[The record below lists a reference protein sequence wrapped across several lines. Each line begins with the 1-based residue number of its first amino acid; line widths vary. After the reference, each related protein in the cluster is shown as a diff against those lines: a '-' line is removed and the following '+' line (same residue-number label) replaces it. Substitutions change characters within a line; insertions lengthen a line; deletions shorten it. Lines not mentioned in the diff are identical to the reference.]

1 MRGKRKKKRKEIFFW
16 SVVRNAISQT
26 EGPFEVRTGHDQQSL
41 SYPLRLP
48 DEIQADALRLLDAS
62 REVINLVVTAL
73 WDRLDE
79 FGTRTNAYAYKQV
92 EGMLAPPVLHGH
104 RQWRC
109 EAEQAGRILR
119 GQAER
124 KKQFALIVPVLE
136 QGMIQPKT
144 ETKRAGKNRKAIKQA
159 IADLRETNSDGGNAV
174 ELQSLIE
181 QACNF
186 YLQNG
191 CFPNTYE
198 EMQPVPVLKAGIL
211 PYAGDDGAVMGQTYR
226 MRVDLDQKTLAL
238 ALRTPNEQGTW
249 ARTWREQTIQMTLP
263 DLVAARAQAGKMQ
276 APSLREIAQTDGT
289 RYAVLDF
296 IIEVPVEKQ
305 ATFEE
310 MHTVLG
316 FDWGIRVLVTASVV
330 DLNGHQMGHPFFL
343 DTGPFDGRQARLR
356 RQIDQLKAKVA
367 RLEKQR
373 DRFPVSD
380 PRRKPSEDAL
390 AVLRREISRCW
401 CKYEAR
407 NNDLGHLAANILLVL
422 AAAFDCKLIAGESL
436 KSMKS
441 AGHGKDAK
449 GRGRNWRN
457 NTQVRGALWRIL
469 RYKCF
474 LAGIRLEWQQPRHTS
489 HTCPR
494 CGAPANTYAS
504 PEHRD
509 KVVDW
514 GAWLCCSNPTCLWNG
529 SRDYAASLNIARL
542 GAALIRHAHTT
553 GRVKH
558 PVITDPSVQPV
569 SYIGTRAALRLPP
582 LASRGHLIASGR
594 IYCNGWRLSVKL
606 RSSYATPIMLRL
618 CG

>member
-1 MRGKRKKKRKEIFFW
+1 MRT
-16 SVVRNAISQT
+16 S
-26 EGPFEVRTGHDQQSL
+26 HDQQSL

-48 DEIQADALRLLDAS
+48 DEIQADALRLLETS
-62 REVINLVVTAL
+62 HEVINLTVAAL

-79 FGTRTNAYAYKQV
+79 FATRTNTYAYKQV
-92 EGMLAPPVLHGH
+92 EEMMASPLLHGH

-124 KKQFALIVPVLE
+124 KQQFALILPLLS

-144 ETKRAGKNRKAIKQA
+144 ETKRAGKDRKAIKQA
-159 IADLRETNSDGGNAV
+159 LVDLREANSDGGNTV

-186 YLQNG
+186 YLHNG
-191 CFPNTYE
+191 CFPDTYE
-198 EMQPVPVLKAGIL
+198 AMQPLPVLKAGIL
-211 PYAGDDGAVMGQTYR
+211 PYAGDDGPQMGQTYR
-226 MRVDLDQKTLAL
+226 MSYDLDQKRLTL
-238 ALRTPNEQGTW
+238 ALRTPDAQGVW
-249 ARTWREQTIQMTLP
+249 ARTWREKSIQLTLP
-263 DLVAARAQAGKMQ
+263 DLVVERARAGSVQ
-276 APSLREIAQTDGT
+276 APSLREIVEADGA

-296 IIEVPVEKQ
+296 IIEVPVEPQ
-305 ATFEE
+305 PGWDAIQ
-310 MHTVLG
+310 TVLG

-330 DLNGHQMGHPFFL
+330 DLDGHQIGHPFFL

-367 RLEKQR
+367 CLELQR
-373 DRFPVSD
+373 DRFPIGD
-380 PRRKPSEDAL
+380 PRRRPSEEAL
-390 AVLRREISRCW
+390 PILRREISRCW
-401 CKYEAR
+401 RKYGAR
-407 NNDLGHLAANILLVL
+407 NNDLAHLATNILLVL
-422 AAAFDCKLIAGESL
+422 ATAFDCRLIAGESL

-441 AGHGKDAK
+441 AGRGRGAK
-449 GRGRNWRN
+449 GRWRNWRN
-457 NTQVRGALWRIL
+457 NAQVRGALWRVL

-474 LAGIRLEWQQPRHTS
+474 LTGVRLEWQQPRHTS
-489 HTCPR
+489 HACPR
-494 CGAPANTYAS
+494 CGSPANTSSS
-504 PEHRD
+504 PEHRAN
-509 KVVDW
+509 VNEW
-514 GAWLCCSNPTCLWNG
+514 GAWLCCSNPACLWNG

-553 GRVKH
+553 GRVNH
-558 PVITDPSVQPV
+558 PVITDLSVQPV
-569 SYIGTRAALRLPP
+569 SYIGTWAALRLPP
-582 LASRGHLIASGR
+582 LSLRGHLIASGR